1 MILQQQLDPEHP
13 QKFSAAAVVIEASM
27 RRRLDP
33 ALPRQFAV
41 AAVAI
46 VVANVVAI
54 VAATAFHE
62 LPVWTLKRAAD
73 LLLTSSLMTF

>member
-1 MILQQQLDPEHP
+1 MILQRQ
-13 QKFSAAAVVIEASM
+13 
-27 RRRLDP
+27 LDP

-41 AAVAI
+41 AAAAVVI
-46 VVANVVAI
+46 VVANIVAI